1 MPDFTVKVPAID
13 KLIDYA
19 ASGVGA
25 IAGPMLANWKAA
37 KEGRA
42 RLTSARFDADVRRIE
57 AESNA
62 QSLVIIAEARSQG
75 SEVH

>member
-42 RLTSARFDADVRRIE
+42 RLTSARRRGC
-57 AESNA
+57 ATD
-62 QSLVIIAEARSQG
+62 
-75 SEVH
+75 